1 MEMLQKI
8 IDCESLGDFPKNV
21 YDEACFEKI
30 ASVQNVTLLLPELT
44 ADSFQNMFHKTIPRA
59 LPQRLPHVDSAR

>member
-21 YDEACFEKI
+21 YDEVCFEK
-30 ASVQNVTLLLPELT
+30 NCKCTKCN
-44 ADSFQNMFHKTIPRA
+44 FTITRINRRFFSEYVP
-59 LPQRLPHVDSAR
+59 

>member
-21 YDEACFEKI
+21 YDEVCLKKLQ
-30 ASVQNVTLLLPELT
+30 VCK
-44 ADSFQNMFHKTIPRA
+44 M
-59 LPQRLPHVDSAR
+59 